1 MRLILVRHGRTASN
15 VRLLLD
21 TAPPGPELDAV
32 GREQADALV
41 ERLAPWPIQA
51 VYASTLTRSQQTAAP
66 LAAALGLDVTVLP
79 GLREVSAGEDEMA
92 ENVDR
97 YLAVMMAWAEGHL
110 DVAVP
115 GGDDGV
121 AFFDRFDDAVAQIV
135 AAGHDVAALVSHGA
149 ALRMWCGTRVDGVDV
164 RLGKRGWIAN
174 VGYVVA
180 DGDPASG
187 WRLVAIEGVERD

>member
-41 ERLAPWPIQA
+41 ERLAPWPVRA
-51 VYASTLTRSQQTAAP
+51 VYASVLTRSQQTAAP
-66 LAAALGLDVTVLP
+66 LAAALGLNVTVLP
-79 GLREVSAGEDEMA
+79 GLREISAGEDEMA
-92 ENVDR
+92 ENADR
-97 YLAVMMAWAEGHL
+97 YLAVMMAWAGGHL

-121 AFFDRFDDAVAQIV
+121 AFFNRFDAAVAQIV
-135 AAGHDVAALVSHGA
+135 DAGHDVAALVSHGA
-149 ALRMWCGTRVDGVDV
+149 ALRMWCGTRVEGVDV

-174 VGYVVA
+174 AGYVVA

-187 WRLVAIEGVERD
+187 WRMVAIDGVERD